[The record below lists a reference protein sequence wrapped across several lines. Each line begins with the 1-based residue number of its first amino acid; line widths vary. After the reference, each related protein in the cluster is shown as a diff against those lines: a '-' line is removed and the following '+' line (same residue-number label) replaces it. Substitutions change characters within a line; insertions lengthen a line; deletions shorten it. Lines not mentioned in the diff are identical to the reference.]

1 VSGWSFSPLVLAAAA
16 AVLVRFGQAFGR
28 LRRRGRVDHAG
39 WDRVALFAA
48 GTALAVLP
56 LVSPL
61 GGESLSGHMLEHV
74 LIGDAAAALLLLA
87 VRGPLLF
94 FLLPPAASRAVA
106 RCVPLRRTVR
116 FLARPSVALAAWAC
130 AYAGWHVPAAYDYAI
145 AHGWAHAAEHA
156 SFVAAGL
163 LVWAQLVDPA
173 GRRALSTGARIA
185 FAGALFAAGQVL
197 SNVLLL
203 APEPLFVAYAGD
215 GSALADQQLAGVVMM
230 LEQLLALG
238 TCAILLMRSSL
249 HGEHRASARA

>member
-1 VSGWSFSPLVLAAAA
+1 MLAGAAAL
-16 AVLVRFGQAFGR
+16 LVRFGHAFAR
-28 LRRRGRVDHAG
+28 LRRRGRHDHAG

-48 GTALAVLP
+48 GLALAVLP

-94 FLLPPAASRAVA
+94 FLLPPSVPRAVA
-106 RCVPLRRTVR
+106 RRAPLRTAAG
-116 FLARPSVALAAWAC
+116 LLTRPSVALAAWAC
-130 AYAGWHVPAAYDYAI
+130 AYAGWHVPAAYDYAV

-156 SFVAAGL
+156 SFVAAGV
-163 LVWAQLVDPA
+163 LVWTQLVDPA
-173 GRRALSTGARIA
+173 GRRRLSTGARIA
-185 FAGALFAAGQVL
+185 LAGALFASGQVL

-203 APEPLFVAYAGD
+203 APEPLFAAYAGD
-215 GSALADQQLAGVVMM
+215 GSALEDQQLAGLVMM

-238 TCAILLMRSSL
+238 ACAILLVRSSL
-249 HGEHRASARA
+249 HSEPRASARA